1 MSLLEFSRSLFLNWK
16 IIKNLKEPLNYVL
29 NKKRNK
35 SERTFQFKKEKM
47 VQKIFVEKI
56 IWTQKFLLREQKG
69 TALPSFLLMVGYV
82 VYLTVKL
89 NLFKLKLTKFCSR
102 LVLMYSWKLRVPM
115 KLSYVSKQKPF
126 SDQR

>member
-1 MSLLEFSRSLFLNWK
+1 M
-16 IIKNLKEPLNYVL
+16 

-47 VQKIFVEKI
+47 VQKIFVETI

-82 VYLTVKL
+82 VYLTVIS
-89 NLFKLKLTKFCSR
+89 NLFNLKLIKFLLQVGAYVFLKIEGPYEAELCEQAKA
-102 LVLMYSWKLRVPM
+102 VLR
-115 KLSYVSKQKPF
+115 SKVITLI
-126 SDQR
+126 DRRIIVY